1 MFPGMYQPENRII
14 FFPEQDYGE
23 NTGSSG
29 RKRDVKV
36 FGMESGLQKTGDGVA
51 GKRLSDKAEDAK

>member
-1 MFPGMYQPENRII
+1 MFPGLYQPENRII

-36 FGMESGLQKTGDGVA
+36 LGWRAVYKNPGTALQVNVYQT
-51 GKRLSDKAEDAK
+51 RRRT